1 MSLKAFHLFFL
12 TIAGFSS
19 LFFGLWAVRDWRA
32 NGDVT
37 VLLLGLASFAVLVA
51 LVPYGI
57 WFLRKFKN
65 AGYL

>member
-1 MSLKAFHLFFL
+1 MSLKAFHVFFI

-32 NGDVT
+32 NGDTT
-37 VLLLGLASFAVLVA
+37 VLILGLLSFAVLVA
-51 LVPYGI
+51 LVPYGV

-65 AGYL
+65 EGYL